1 MKTMAF
7 ISFLLVSLMMSNPT
21 FAGEGERPPHGGMK
35 GPGAAMGMRGIQDP
49 ERMVAH
55 ISRWLEL
62 DDEQTQELTNVVL
75 AAKPQLMALRE
86 RTRANHEAITALDGN
101 DSDYGAKI
109 HSLAAESG
117 QVATEMTLLVS
128 QLRVDIRA
136 KLTEEQRQKLTEG
149 ADRMRQRRDGIRRAP
164 GGDTEQ

>member
-1 MKTMAF
+1 MKTMTL
-7 ISFLLVSLMMSNPT
+7 INLLLVSLMMSNPA
-21 FAGEGERPPHGGMK
+21 FASEGERPPHAGMK
-35 GPGAAMGMRGIQDP
+35 GTGAAMGMRGIQDP

-55 ISRWLEL
+55 ISKWLEL
-62 DDEQTQELTNVVL
+62 DDAQTQELTNVAL
-75 AAKPQLMALRE
+75 AAKPQLLALRE
-86 RTRANHEAITALDGN
+86 RARANHEAIAVLDGN

-117 QVATEMTLLVS
+117 QIATEMTLLVS
-128 QLRVDIRA
+128 QLRVDIHA

-149 ADRMRQRRDGIRRAP
+149 ADRLRPRRDGTRRAP